1 MRKKHKNKQ
10 ENTSALS
17 KDSQQI
23 EKALKIQRVD
33 ATQTKETQEKKNAE
47 VKEES
52 LFEKERVEIREKEL
66 KEKYDA
72 LGLFSKDTVFLE
84 VDAETEATLADD
96 IFLEQGISKERL
108 EQQLK
113 EEIKEK
119 IQSDRKLA
127 KQLKPQA
134 RENHDLAHE
143 PSKENIKQQQLELA
157 FKKDRKQAKW
167 RRKKN
172 SFVKGLWGQI
182 VLPRRYRSAMLSI
195 AVLLFFVAVVLL
207 FPAFKAEEIRIEGL
221 YQLKEEQVL
230 LASGLKQKQHLL
242 TGLGGNLEE
251 WLSLRYGKAE
261 KLIQEAFTEV
271 ESVKI
276 QVLFPGK
283 IQISLLERVPLAYLE
298 IEGAYAQIDK
308 KGYVMKI
315 SKQKPEDAPILVGRV
330 GETIKTGQKISY
342 SLRSSIGKAMLVLY
356 EILKLDESAQDGY
369 QMLEKIEG
377 IRILGRDLLL
387 LTLQDKENAEKYYQ
401 VRFSTEALIKENSNW
416 LRQALKSSIFTS
428 LGTGVIDLSS
438 NQKIFLPVRNILPY
452 EREDLKVDELSFLTN
467 PILIEEETTEKNQT
481 KESTEETS
489 TESTSNP

>member
-1 MRKKHKNKQ
+1 MRKKHKNNQ
-10 ENTSALS
+10 ENIVET
-17 KDSQQI
+17 
-23 EKALKIQRVD
+23 LKIQRVD
-33 ATQTKETQEKKNAE
+33 AKLETETLDKKKEYAE
-47 VKEES
+47 EES

-84 VDAETEATLADD
+84 VNAETEERLEEN
-96 IFLEQGISKERL
+96 IFFEQGISKERL
-108 EQQLK
+108 EQKLK

-119 IQSDRKLA
+119 TQSDRKLA
-127 KQLKPQA
+127 QQLKTQP
-134 RENHDLAHE
+134 RETQDLAHE
-143 PSKENIKQQQLELA
+143 PSKENIKQQQLDLA

-167 RRKKN
+167 RRRKN

-182 VLPRRYRSAMLSI
+182 ALPRRYRSLLLSF
-195 AVLLFFVAVVLL
+195 AVLLFFIAVVLL
-207 FPAFKAEEIRIEGL
+207 FPAFRAEEIHIEGL

-242 TGLGGNLEE
+242 TGLGGNIEA

-261 KLIQEAFTEV
+261 KLVQEAFTEV

-276 QVLFPGK
+276 QPLFPGK
-283 IQISLLERVPLAYLE
+283 IQISLVERVPLAYLE

-315 SKQKPEDAPILVGRV
+315 AKQRPEDAPVLVGQI
-330 GETIKTGQKISY
+330 GESIKTGQKISY

-356 EILKLDESAQDGY
+356 EILKLDQSAQDGY

-387 LTLQDKENAEKYYQ
+387 LTLQDKDDANRYYQ
-401 VRFSTEALIKENSNW
+401 IRFSTSALIKENTNW
-416 LRQALKSSIFTS
+416 LRQALKSNVFST
-428 LGTGVIDLSS
+428 LGTGVIDLSTK
-438 NQKIFLPVRNILPY
+438 QKIFLPVRNILPY

-467 PILIEEETTEKNQT
+467 PILIEEETTEKNQP
-481 KESTEETS
+481 KESTEEAS
-489 TESTSNP
+489 AESTSNP